1 MSTSGLLNELKNL
14 QPSEKRTFTRDAFRG
29 DVDEEDKVIYMSV
42 ARKMAENLKYELH
55 VLEDNMTFISPPGPD
70 ATSAP

>member
-14 QPSEKRTFTRDAFRG
+14 HPNEKRIFTRDAFRSY
-29 DVDEEDKVIYMSV
+29 VDEEDKVIYMSV

-55 VLEDNMTFISPPGPD
+55 VLEDNMTFIRTLWS
-70 ATSAP
+70 